1 MRRNSIVYD
10 KSFNFAIRI
19 VKLYE
24 YLKTNKKEYIMSK
37 QLMRSGTSIGAN
49 ISEALEGQSKKD
61 FIAKLHIALKEANE
75 SKYWINLLQ
84 ATEYLEV
91 KEEGSLARDLEEIIK
106 LLISIIKTTKNS
118 LNNS

>member
-1 MRRNSIVYD
+1 MRLKSIVYD

-37 QLMRSGTSIGAN
+37 QLMRSGTSNGAN

-61 FIAKLHIALKEANE
+61 FIGKLHIALKEANE

-84 ATEYLEV
+84 ATEYLEA
-91 KEEGSLARDLEEIIK
+91 KEEGSLVRDLEEIIK
-106 LLISIIKTTKNS
+106 LLISIIKTTKN
-118 LNNS
+118 NIEK